1 MNLSKYVLHFFVL
14 AVILG
19 GCANMAQGP
28 TGGKKDIKSPVLLK
42 STPAQN
48 ARNVK
53 EKRIE
58 IDFDEYIQVNQ
69 PSQNLVVSPPQKSAP
84 IAKAIGKKM
93 VVQLKDSL
101 LPNTTYTLD
110 FKNCIGDYTENNL
123 VKDFCYSFSTGE
135 TLDTLVISG
144 TVLNAQDLLPLENIC
159 VGIYSKDVDSLFTTT
174 RFERIGKTDA
184 RGRFSIKGV
193 AGKRY
198 KIYALEDLNNNYY
211 YDQVGEGV
219 ALQEMELPIPTVDI
233 SYRHDTTYKD
243 SATIDTIITKK
254 VMKYAPDSFILR
266 LFHKEVKLQEFNKI
280 ERSDRKYFTLY
291 FKKAENSIPKI
302 TPVNFTPKGSW
313 YMAESNKATDT
324 ITYWITDSAVYNR
337 DSLTI
342 ATNYLITDSAEN
354 LVPHAD
360 TLIAGLTARY
370 IKEEAEKAKEEAAQ
384 IKKYERRGKVRPRTN
399 VIRMTNQNGAIE
411 IADSLIIWWKY
422 PLSTIKA
429 ENVHLSY
436 TKDSTKVPMNFK
448 IKRLDNQRSFFVD
461 AELLPG
467 VNYTLTLDSAAAFDY
482 YGNHNNKD
490 SLMFRKRTE
499 DEYGN
504 IKLKLSQQDESSIVQ
519 IINASGTVIME
530 KKALN
535 GTVEFQ
541 NVTPGTYY
549 AKLIEDKNNNGKWD
563 TGVFKEKK
571 QPENVYYFSKPLKI
585 RAGWSVE
592 EDWDVKKETIDKQ
605 RPGGLQA
612 PKKKK

>member
-28 TGGKKDIKSPVLLK
+28 TGGKKDTQAPVLMK
-42 STPAQN
+42 SVPSQN
-48 ARNVK
+48 ERNVK

-58 IDFDEYIQVNQ
+58 IDFNEYIQVNN

-84 IAKAIGKKM
+84 IVKAVGKKM

-110 FKNCIGDYTENNL
+110 FRNCIGDYTENNL
-123 VKDFCYSFSTGE
+123 VKDFCHAFSTGE

-159 VGIYSKDVDSLFTTT
+159 VGVYSSDEDSLFTTT

-184 RGRFSIKGV
+184 NGRFSIKGV

-198 KIYALEDLNNNYY
+198 KIYALEDLNSNYF

-219 ALQEMELPIPTVDI
+219 AFQEMELPIPTVNI
-233 SYRHDTTYKD
+233 TYRYDTTYKD
-243 SATIDTIITKK
+243 STTIDTIITKK
-254 VMKYAPDSFILR
+254 EMKYAPDSFMLR
-266 LFHKEVKLQEFNKI
+266 FFHKEIKLQEFNKI
-280 ERSDRKYFTLY
+280 ERSDRKHFTLF
-291 FKKAENSIPKI
+291 FKKAEISVPEI
-302 TPVNFTPKGSW
+302 TPVDFTPAGKW
-313 YMAESNKATDT
+313 YMAEPNKTTDT
-324 ITYWITDSAVYNR
+324 IVYWITDSAVYNR

-354 LVPHAD
+354 FVPHAD
-360 TLIAGLTARY
+360 TLIAGLTPRY
-370 IKEEAEKAKEEAAQ
+370 LKEEAEKAKEESAQ
-384 IKKYERRGKVRPRTN
+384 IKKYERRGKVKPRSN
-399 VIRMTNQNGAIE
+399 VISMMNQNGSIE

-422 PLSTIKA
+422 PLSTVKE
-429 ENVHLSY
+429 ENVHLY
-436 TKDSTKVPMNFK
+436 YMKDSTKVPVKLNVK
-448 IKRLDNQRSFFVD
+448 QTKNQRSFFVD
-461 AELLPG
+461 AEIIQG
-467 VNYTLTLDSAAAFDY
+467 EKYTLLVDSAAVFDY

-490 SLMFRKRTE
+490 SITFRRKME
-499 DEYGN
+499 DEYGQ
-504 IKLKLSQQDESSIVQ
+504 IKLNLSQQEGMSIVQ
-519 IINASGTVIME
+519 ILNSTGGVVME
-530 KKALN
+530 KK
-535 GTVEFQ
+535 TDKSVVEFV

-549 AKLIEDKNNNGKWD
+549 VKLIEDRNNNGKWD
-563 TGVFKEKK
+563 TGVYAERK
-571 QPENVYYFSKPLKI
+571 QPENVYYFTKSIKL

-592 EDWDVKKETIDKQ
+592 EDWDVKKERIDKQ
-605 RPGGLQA
+605 RPSGLQA

>member
-58 IDFDEYIQVNQ
+58 IDFDEYIQVNN

-84 IAKAIGKKM
+84 IVKAVGKKL

-123 VKDFCYSFSTGE
+123 VKDFCHAFSTGE
-135 TLDTLVISG
+135 TLDTLVIAG

-159 VGIYSKDVDSLFTTT
+159 VGVYSSEVDSLFTTT

-184 RGRFSIKGV
+184 SGRFSIKGV

-198 KIYALEDLNNNYY
+198 KIYALEDLNSNYF

-219 ALQEMELPIPTVDI
+219 AFQEMELPIPTVNI
-233 SYRHDTTYKD
+233 TYRYDTTYKD
-243 SATIDTIITKK
+243 STTIDTIITKK
-254 VMKYAPDSFILR
+254 EMKYAPDSFMLR
-266 LFHKEVKLQEFNKI
+266 FFHKEIKLQEFNKI
-280 ERSDRKYFTLY
+280 ERSDRKHFTLF
-291 FKKAENSIPKI
+291 FKKAENSVPEI
-302 TPVNFTPKGSW
+302 TPVDFTPAGKW
-313 YMAESNKATDT
+313 YMAEPNKTTDT
-324 ITYWITDSAVYNR
+324 IVYWITDSAVYNR

-354 LVPHAD
+354 FVPHAD
-360 TLIAGLTARY
+360 TLIAGLTPRY
-370 IKEEAEKAKEEAAQ
+370 LKEEAEKAKEESAQ
-384 IKKYERRGKVRPRTN
+384 IKKYERRGKVKPRSN
-399 VIRMTNQNGAIE
+399 VISMMNQNGSIE

-422 PLSTIKA
+422 PLSTVKE
-429 ENVHLSY
+429 ENVHLY
-436 TKDSTKVPMNFK
+436 YMKDSTKVPVKLNVK
-448 IKRLDNQRSFFVD
+448 QTKNQRSFFVD
-461 AELLPG
+461 AEIIQG
-467 VNYTLTLDSAAAFDY
+467 EKYTLLVDSAAVFDY

-490 SLMFRKRTE
+490 SITFRRKME
-499 DEYGN
+499 DEYGQ
-504 IKLKLSQQDESSIVQ
+504 IKLNLSQQEGMSIVQ
-519 IINASGTVIME
+519 ILNSTGGVVME
-530 KKALN
+530 KK
-535 GTVEFQ
+535 TDKSVVEFV

-549 AKLIEDKNNNGKWD
+549 VKLIEDRNNNGKWD
-563 TGVFKEKK
+563 TGVYAERK
-571 QPENVYYFSKPLKI
+571 QPENVYYFTKSIKL

-592 EDWDVKKETIDKQ
+592 EDWDVKKERIDKQ
-605 RPGGLQA
+605 RPSGLQA

>member
-28 TGGKKDIKSPVLLK
+28 TGGKKDTQAPVLMK
-42 STPAQN
+42 SVPSQN

-58 IDFDEYIQVNQ
+58 IDFNEYIQVNN

-84 IAKAIGKKM
+84 IAKAVGKKM

-110 FKNCIGDYTENNL
+110 FRNCIGDYTENNL
-123 VKDFCYSFSTGE
+123 VKDFCHAFSTGE

-159 VGIYSKDVDSLFTTT
+159 VGVYSSDVDSLFTTT

-184 RGRFSIKGV
+184 NGRFSIKGV

-198 KIYALEDLNNNYY
+198 KIYALEDLNSNYF

-219 ALQEMELPIPTVDI
+219 AFQEMELPIPTVNI
-233 SYRHDTTYKD
+233 TYRYDTTYKD
-243 SATIDTIITKK
+243 STAIDTIITKK
-254 VMKYAPDSFILR
+254 EMKYAPDSFMLR
-266 LFHKEVKLQEFNKI
+266 FFHKEIKLQEFNKI
-280 ERSDRKYFTLY
+280 ERSDRKHFTLF
-291 FKKAENSIPKI
+291 FKKAENSVPEI
-302 TPVNFTPKGSW
+302 TPVDFTPAGKW
-313 YMAESNKATDT
+313 YMAEPNKTTDT
-324 ITYWITDSAVYNR
+324 IVYWITDSAVYNR

-354 LVPHAD
+354 FVPHAD
-360 TLIAGLTARY
+360 TLIAGLTPRY
-370 IKEEAEKAKEEAAQ
+370 LKEEAEKAKEESAQ
-384 IKKYERRGKVRPRTN
+384 IKKYERRGKVKPRSN
-399 VIRMTNQNGAIE
+399 VISMMNQNGSIE

-422 PLSTIKA
+422 PLSTVKE
-429 ENVHLSY
+429 ENVHLY
-436 TKDSTKVPMNFK
+436 YMKDSTKVPVKLNVK
-448 IKRLDNQRSFFVD
+448 QTKNQRSFFVD
-461 AELLPG
+461 AEIIQG
-467 VNYTLTLDSAAAFDY
+467 EKYTLLVDSAAVFDY

-490 SLMFRKRTE
+490 SITFRRKME
-499 DEYGN
+499 DEYGQ
-504 IKLKLSQQDESSIVQ
+504 IKLNLSQQEGMSIVQ
-519 IINASGTVIME
+519 ILNSTGGVVME
-530 KKALN
+530 KK
-535 GTVEFQ
+535 TDKSVVEFV

-549 AKLIEDKNNNGKWD
+549 VKLIEDRNNNGKWD
-563 TGVFKEKK
+563 TGVYAERK
-571 QPENVYYFSKPLKI
+571 QPENVYYFTKSIKL

-592 EDWDVKKETIDKQ
+592 EDWDVKKERIDKQ
-605 RPGGLQA
+605 RPSGLQA

>member
-28 TGGKKDIKSPVLLK
+28 TGGKKDTQAPVLMK
-42 STPAQN
+42 SVPSQN

-58 IDFDEYIQVNQ
+58 IDFNEYIQVNN

-84 IAKAIGKKM
+84 IAKAVGKKM

-110 FKNCIGDYTENNL
+110 FRNCIGDYTENNL
-123 VKDFCYSFSTGE
+123 VKDFCHAFSTGE

-159 VGIYSKDVDSLFTTT
+159 VGVYSSDVDSLFTTT

-184 RGRFSIKGV
+184 NGRFSIKGV

-198 KIYALEDLNNNYY
+198 KIYALEDLNSNYF

-219 ALQEMELPIPTVDI
+219 AFQEMELPIPTVNI
-233 SYRHDTTYKD
+233 TYRYDTTYKD
-243 SATIDTIITKK
+243 STTIDTIITKK
-254 VMKYAPDSFILR
+254 EMKYAPDSFMLR
-266 LFHKEVKLQEFNKI
+266 FFHKEIKLQEFNKI
-280 ERSDRKYFTLY
+280 ERSDRKHFTLF
-291 FKKAENSIPKI
+291 FKKAENSVPEI
-302 TPVNFTPKGSW
+302 TPVDFTPAGKW
-313 YMAESNKATDT
+313 YMAEPNKTTDT
-324 ITYWITDSAVYNR
+324 IVYWITDSAVYNR

-354 LVPHAD
+354 FVPHAD
-360 TLIAGLTARY
+360 TLIAGLTPRY
-370 IKEEAEKAKEEAAQ
+370 LKEEAEKAKEESAQ
-384 IKKYERRGKVRPRTN
+384 IKKYERRGKVKPRSN
-399 VIRMTNQNGAIE
+399 VISMMNQNGSIE

-422 PLSTIKA
+422 PLLTVKE
-429 ENVHLSY
+429 ENVHLY
-436 TKDSTKVPMNFK
+436 YMKDSTKVPVKLNVK
-448 IKRLDNQRSFFVD
+448 QTKNQRSFFVD
-461 AELLPG
+461 AEIIQG
-467 VNYTLTLDSAAAFDY
+467 EKYTLLVDSAAVFDY

-490 SLMFRKRTE
+490 SITFRRKME
-499 DEYGN
+499 DEYGQ
-504 IKLKLSQQDESSIVQ
+504 IKLNLSQQEGMSIVQ
-519 IINASGTVIME
+519 ILNSTGGVVME
-530 KKALN
+530 KK
-535 GTVEFQ
+535 TDKSMVEFV

-549 AKLIEDKNNNGKWD
+549 VKLIEDRNNNGKWD
-563 TGVFKEKK
+563 TGVYAERK
-571 QPENVYYFSKPLKI
+571 QPENVYYFTKSIKL

-592 EDWDVKKETIDKQ
+592 EDWDVKKERIDKQ
-605 RPGGLQA
+605 RPSGLQA